1 MMKKIKEIALA
12 LLFIISAFIAKAE
25 EVKIKAELDSAVIL
39 IGDQVRLQL
48 EVEYPEGISVFF
60 PVPGDTLSE
69 FVEIIDRQ
77 PLDTNILDGDRQRVM
92 QEYIVTSFDTGH
104 HEIPPFELILKYNDI
119 TDTVQSNP
127 TILHVFTI
135 PKLDSIMQ
143 ALQGPID
150 IKPPMEAP
158 VSLKEVAPWILGS
171 LLAAGL
177 IFLIFYALRRKR
189 NNQPIFAFPQK
200 PKEPA
205 HVIAL
210 RKLDMVK
217 EEKIWQ
223 EGKTKQFYSEVTDAL
238 REYIENRFEITA
250 LEQTSDETIALFKE
264 HKNLL
269 DQTTFNNL
277 ERILKNADLVKFAK
291 YEPLPDDNN
300 LALIDAYFFVN
311 QTKIEEQ
318 KEAKESD
325 DDREGEE
332 VVLKN

>member
-150 IKPPMEAP
+150 IKPPLEAP